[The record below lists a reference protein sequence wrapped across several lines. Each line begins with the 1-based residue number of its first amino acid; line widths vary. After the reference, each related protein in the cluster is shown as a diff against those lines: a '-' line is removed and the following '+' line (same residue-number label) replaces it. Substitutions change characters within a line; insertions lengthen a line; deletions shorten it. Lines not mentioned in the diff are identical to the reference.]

1 MNDHAAPEEAAEDG
15 GPVEESR
22 DPAGKRHGG
31 APDDPPPAPRG
42 IDGESRVVAERSG
55 ADATFPDRPLPA
67 DLPPDDLGG
76 PRRRPRS
83 RYGRTGGRGG
93 GIGQAGARAG
103 DGAGLVAAPRP
114 TGPASW
120 RNRGPRERSGSQGE
134 DSRADR

>member
-67 DLPPDDLGG
+67 DLPPDDLGDLVGG
-76 PRRRPRS
+76 PAPA
-83 RYGRTGGRGG
+83 TGERADGG
-93 GIGQAGARAG
+93 EGSGKRA
-103 DGAGLVAAPRP
+103 PEP
-114 TGPASW
+114 EMGPAS
-120 RNRGPRERSGSQGE
+120 
-134 DSRADR
+134 